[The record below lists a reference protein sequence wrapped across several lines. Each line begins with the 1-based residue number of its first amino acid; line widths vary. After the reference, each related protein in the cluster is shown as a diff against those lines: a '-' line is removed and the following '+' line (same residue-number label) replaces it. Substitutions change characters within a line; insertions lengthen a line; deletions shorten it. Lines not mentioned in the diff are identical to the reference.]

1 VTGTSQ
7 GRGISRT
14 VVSGE
19 TGSFALPALPVEV
32 YLVNAVLEGFQEQVV
47 ENVRVGISSFVTL
60 DLVMSLATVEESIV
74 VVGSP
79 MLDTTSS
86 AVGTNFE
93 SDFIEDLPTTR
104 NFWDMMA
111 VAPGVVQQQADE
123 AWKLSAFGSS
133 TASNSWSIDGQNNT
147 LNESGQAFWW
157 PNPDTVEEVQVLA
170 IGAPAQ
176 YGNMSGAAMNVVT
189 KSGTNEF
196 KGGVNLWCQGDSLTN
211 DSTPDGVAE
220 LPGDA
225 YYPRAYV
232 LPRRLGLRLGVRF

>member
-1 VTGTSQ
+1 VMNLSTIEDT
-7 GRGISRT
+7 IL
-14 VVSGE
+14 VS
-19 TGSFALPALPVEV
+19 
-32 YLVNAVLEGFQEQVV
+32 
-47 ENVRVGISSFVTL
+47 SSP
-60 DLVMSLATVEESIV
+60 
-74 VVGSP
+74 P
-79 MLDTTSS
+79 MLDTTST

-93 SDFIEDLPTTR
+93 AEFIEDLPTTR

-111 VAPGVVQQQADE
+111 VAPGVVQQQSNE
-123 AWKLSAFGSS
+123 AWKLSAYGSS

-170 IGAPAQ
+170 LGAPAQ